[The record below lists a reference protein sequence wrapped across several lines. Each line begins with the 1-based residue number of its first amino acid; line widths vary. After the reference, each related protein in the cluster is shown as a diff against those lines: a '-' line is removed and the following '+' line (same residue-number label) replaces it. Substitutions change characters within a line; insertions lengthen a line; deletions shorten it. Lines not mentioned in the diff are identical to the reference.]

1 MLGKKIQVIL
11 GNYIELMR
19 WSEDTAAL
27 ITIAKVE
34 TIQMSIM
41 DEWIKKNVIYN
52 GKLFSFKKE

>member
-11 GNYIELMR
+11 DNYIELMR

>member
-11 GNYIELMR
+11 DNYIELMR

-41 DEWIKKNVIYN
+41 DEWI
-52 GKLFSFKKE
+52 